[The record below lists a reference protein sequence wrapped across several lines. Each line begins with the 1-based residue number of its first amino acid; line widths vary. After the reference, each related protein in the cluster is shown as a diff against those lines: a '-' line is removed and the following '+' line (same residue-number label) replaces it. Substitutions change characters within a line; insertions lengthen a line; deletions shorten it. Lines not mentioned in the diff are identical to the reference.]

1 MKSVEIQ
8 GTSRATSET
17 KATIKAVRNSGLVPC
32 VLYGGEKP
40 LHFTT
45 PLASFKLLVFTP
57 DSYLVNLE
65 VDGKKVQAVLQET
78 QFHALTDE
86 MLHAD
91 FMQVFEDKA
100 VVMEVPVK
108 LTGTS
113 TGVLAGGKLQ
123 VKLKK
128 LKVKALPKNLPDS
141 VNNVEIEFQLLQSN
155 LEHDAKINIEIY
167 GEQFPF
173 LLKGESLNNLTQT
186 INKWSKVHY
195 QYELPYY
202 FKNGD
207 YIKVYVFNASNT
219 PIYID
224 DLLIRFNE

>member
-45 PLASFKLLVFTP
+45 PLTSFKLLVFTP

-141 VNNVEIEFQLLQSN
+141 VTVDISNIGIGQSVKVGA
-155 LEHDAKINIEIY
+155 LAAKGFDFVSSANSVVVTVRVTRAAAQEANAAAAAAKA
-167 GEQFPF
+167 PA
-173 LLKGESLNNLTQT
+173 KGG
-186 INKWSKVHY
+186 KAAPAKAAA
-195 QYELPYY
+195 PAA
-202 FKNGD
+202 K
-207 YIKVYVFNASNT
+207 K
-219 PIYID
+219 
-224 DLLIRFNE
+224 